1 MARAFEL
8 MRLHNLTGQYF
19 PTNESMVWSS
29 PTVQVCMYYAIRIQ
43 TPVAECSCPNGKA
56 EASVKLPILLQH
68 LFNEDP
74 PRPRPAW
81 SSVRTIRCLSL
92 VDCGEARRC
101 VTWVHHHLPGPAN
114 PSTMLILCLNYI
126 SCVVELEEDHEF
138 VVAGCVTCTN

>member
-68 LFNEDP
+68 LTKTHPGLD
-74 PRPRPAW
+74 RLGAR
-81 SSVRTIRCLSL
+81 SVPSGASRWWTVVRL
-92 VDCGEARRC
+92 VDASHGSTIIFPAR
-101 VTWVHHHLPGPAN
+101 
-114 PSTMLILCLNYI
+114 LILVLC
-126 SCVVELEEDHEF
+126 
-138 VVAGCVTCTN
+138 